1 MKIGIIGGGAS
12 GMILASKLNKYD
24 VTIIERN
31 SKLGKKLLLT
41 GNGKCNFTN
50 MNFENIK
57 RIYNNEFAINLYNKF
72 DNISFINYL
81 KELGIVS
88 KIETHKGINY
98 VYPNSNKSSS
108 VYYSLL
114 DRINYNKV
122 SVKYNSY
129 VKDIKVKNN
138 KFVLEL
144 DNNET
149 LEFDK
154 IVLAT
159 GGMSYKNTGSNGNG
173 YALAKK
179 LGHKIIEPVPGLV
192 ALKYC
197 LKKYDNFNLRLNGK
211 CRVNAL
217 VSYNSNDET
226 ICFNEYGEIQ
236 FSDDNISGIP
246 IMNLS
251 SKIGKNLINN
261 GKINF
266 AIDFSYNIIND
277 ITDDN
282 YALYNNDKI
291 SNLNLTNKK
300 NAIRTFLIERKKSIS
315 YRKIQDFLCG
325 FLPDEI
331 NEVILKLSGVYNSKI
346 SNLNDRE
353 IDSIAD
359 NIIAF
364 KIYVNKLSD
373 FDNAQ
378 ITLGGVDTSL
388 VDNDKLE
395 SKLVK
400 NLYFTG
406 EILDIDGICGG
417 YNLQLAY
424 STASVV
430 ADSL

>member
-1 MKIGIIGGGAS
+1 MKVGIIGGGAS

-50 MNFENIK
+50 MDFNDIND
-57 RIYNNEFAINLYNKF
+57 IYNNVFAINLYNKF

-81 KELGIVS
+81 KELGIVP
-88 KIETHKGINY
+88 KIEKHKGINY

-108 VYYSLL
+108 IYYSLL
-114 DRINYNKV
+114 DKIKYNKV
-122 SVKYNSY
+122 NILYNSY
-129 VKDIKVKNN
+129 VKDIKIKNN
-138 KFVLEL
+138 KFELKL
-144 DNNET
+144 DNNEI

-154 IVLAT
+154 IILAT
-159 GGMSYKNTGSNGNG
+159 GGMSYKNTGSDGNG
-173 YALAKK
+173 YILAKQ
-179 LGHKIIEPVPGLV
+179 LGHRIIEPVPGLV
-192 ALKYC
+192 SLKYN
-197 LKKYDNFNLRLNGK
+197 LKDYGNFDLSLNGK

-226 ICFNEYGEIQ
+226 KCFNEYGEIQ
-236 FSDDNISGIP
+236 FSDDSISGIP
-246 IMNLS
+246 ILNMS
-251 SKIGKNLINN
+251 SKIGKKLIKY

-266 AIDFSYNIIND
+266 TIDFSYNIIND

-291 SNLNLTNKK
+291 NNLSNKK
-300 NAIRTFLIERKKSIS
+300 NAIKAFLIERKNNIS

-331 NEVILKLSGVYNSKI
+331 NEVILKLSGVYNTSI
-346 SNLNDRE
+346 PNLSNKDIDR
-353 IDSIAD
+353 IVD
-359 NIIAF
+359 NIVDF
-364 KIYVNKLSD
+364 KLYVNKLSG

-378 ITLGGVDTSL
+378 ITLGGVDTSFI
-388 VDNDKLE
+388 NIENLE

-406 EILDIDGICGG
+406 EILDIDGRCGG

-424 STASVV
+424 STASAV
-430 ADSL
+430 AESL